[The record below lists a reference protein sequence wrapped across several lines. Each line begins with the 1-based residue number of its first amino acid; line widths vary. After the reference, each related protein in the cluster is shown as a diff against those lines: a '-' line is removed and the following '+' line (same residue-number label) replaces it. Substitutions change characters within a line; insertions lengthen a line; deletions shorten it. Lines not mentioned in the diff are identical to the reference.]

1 MSFFPLKIKELC
13 TPSRVYLYISLIGLI
28 ASFVQNMINFNNNTY
43 KCGSYEVIVPS
54 VLLIFFFK
62 LVYVIFWAYILNLI
76 CNDNNKMFAWLLVV
90 FPILLVFV
98 IIGILILTGGKIIGA

>member
-62 LVYVIFWAYILNLI
+62 LVYVILWAYILNLI

-98 IIGILILTGGKIIGA
+98 IIGILILTGWKIIGA

>member
-28 ASFVQNMINFNNNTY
+28 ASFIQNMINFNNNTY
-43 KCGSYEVIVPS
+43 KCGSYEVMVPS
-54 VLLIFFFK
+54 GLLIFFFK

-76 CNDNNKMFAWLLVV
+76 CNDNNKTFAWLLVV
-90 FPILLVFV
+90 FPILFVFV
-98 IIGILILTGGKIIGA
+98 IIGILILTGGKIISS